1 MYEIPTYIQLGEQSY
16 AIREQG
22 DYRMVLD
29 CFKALN
35 DDELSIR
42 ERIYSSLIIFYDDME
57 DIEDLDKFEDINEA
71 IKAMYVFF
79 NCGGEL
85 IEEVKQT
92 PRLIDWEHDEQ
103 LICSAINKVAG
114 QEIRSIPYIH
124 WWTFMG
130 WYLAIGESPLSHIVG
145 IRHKL
150 ATNQKLEKYEKK
162 FQQENPQYFTME
174 FMTEEDREYED
185 FLKNVWN
192 KGD

>member
-1 MYEIPTYIQLGEQSY
+1 MYEIPISIQLGEQSY
-16 AIREQG
+16 AIRDKG

-35 DDELSIR
+35 DDELSTQ
-42 ERIYSSLIIFYDDME
+42 EKIYSSLIIFYDDME
-57 DIEDLDKFEDINEA
+57 DISDLTVFEDINEA
-71 IKAMYVFF
+71 IKEMYKFF
-79 NCGGEL
+79 NCGGEI
-85 IEEVKQT
+85 IEQVRKM
-92 PRLIDWEHDEQ
+92 PKLIDWEQDEQ

-114 QEIRSIPYIH
+114 QEIRSIPYVH

-145 IRHKL
+145 IRNKL

-162 FQQENPQYFTME
+162 FQQENPQYFTMN
-174 FMTEEDREYED
+174 FMREEDKEYED
-185 FLKNVWN
+185 FLNNVWN

>member
-57 DIEDLDKFEDINEA
+57 DVENLDKFEDINEA

-79 NCGGEL
+79 NCGAEI

-150 ATNQKLEKYEKK
+150 ATNQKLEKHEKK
-162 FQQENPQYFTME
+162 FQQENPQYFMME

>member
-42 ERIYSSLIIFYDDME
+42 ERIYSSLIIFYDGME
-57 DIEDLDKFEDINEA
+57 DVEDLDKFEDINEA

-85 IEEVKQT
+85 IEEIKQT
-92 PRLIDWEHDEQ
+92 PKLIDWEHDEQ

-150 ATNQKLEKYEKK
+150 ATNQKLEKHEKK
-162 FQQENPQYFTME
+162 FQQENPQYFMME

>member
-1 MYEIPTYIQLGEQSY
+1 MKKTLSRRDFLKGSAAGAAALTAAGLFGSAVSAEEAAEI
-16 AIREQG
+16 
-22 DYRMVLD
+22 
-29 CFKALN
+29 
-35 DDELSIR
+35 
-42 ERIYSSLIIFYDDME
+42 
-57 DIEDLDKFEDINEA
+57 
-71 IKAMYVFF
+71 
-79 NCGGEL
+79 

-150 ATNQKLEKYEKK
+150 ATNQKLEKHEKK
-162 FQQENPQYFTME
+162 FQQENPQYLMME

>member
-42 ERIYSSLIIFYDDME
+42 ERIYSSLIIFYDGME
-57 DIEDLDKFEDINEA
+57 DVEDLDKFEDINEA

-79 NCGGEL
+79 NCGAEI

-150 ATNQKLEKYEKK
+150 ATNQKLEKHEKK

>member
-57 DIEDLDKFEDINEA
+57 DVEDLDKFEDINEA

-79 NCGGEL
+79 NCGAEI
-85 IEEVKQT
+85 IEEMKQT

-150 ATNQKLEKYEKK
+150 ATNQKLEKHEKK
-162 FQQENPQYFTME
+162 FQQENPQYFMME

>member
-57 DIEDLDKFEDINEA
+57 DVEDLDKFEDINEA

-79 NCGGEL
+79 NCGTEI

-150 ATNQKLEKYEKK
+150 ATNQKLEKHEKK
-162 FQQENPQYFTME
+162 FQQENPQYFMME

>member
-42 ERIYSSLIIFYDDME
+42 ERIYSSLIIFYNDME

-79 NCGGEL
+79 NCGGEI

-150 ATNQKLEKYEKK
+150 ATNQKLEKHEKK
-162 FQQENPQYFTME
+162 FQQENPQYFMME